1 VQLSLGMRQRV
12 ALARTFAM
20 RSPILLMDEPFGT
33 LDTKTKLQLE
43 DVLLGLWHEE
53 QRTVLFV
60 THDLAEAIVLSDR
73 VVVMSARP
81 APDGGH
87 RHRPAATGAC
97 APEGSSLSRNLF
109 RALGQAGRGAGP
121 RRPVMNGFRRAA

>member
-1 VQLSLGMRQRV
+1 VRYGPDVQLSLGMRQRV

-20 RSPILLMDEPFGT
+20 PSPILLMDEPFGT
-33 LDTKTKLQLE
+33 LDTQTKLQLE

-81 APDGGH
+81 GRLMADIGIDLP
-87 RHRPAATGAC
+87 RPV
-97 APEGSSLSRNLF
+97 
-109 RALGQAGRGAGP
+109 RALQKDP
-121 RRPVMNGFRRAA
+121 RFHEIYSGLWAKLEEALGHGGLS